1 MGVGSRI
8 QFDFVR
14 LNSCLGL
21 STDTRADA
29 LVFTFAGMM
38 GGMRIPFD
46 SLTLRAVVDEVSEL
60 RLALAARI
68 ETCWERLDNAVSEL
82 VSLHEVSPELIIARV
97 SDSAA
102 SEAGSNPV
110 V

>member
-1 MGVGSRI
+1 
-8 QFDFVR
+8 
-14 LNSCLGL
+14 
-21 STDTRADA
+21 
-29 LVFTFAGMM
+29 
-38 GGMRIPFD
+38 
-46 SLTLRAVVDEVSEL
+46 VVDEVSEL

-68 ETCWERLDNAVSEL
+68 ETSWERLDDAVSEL

-102 SEAGSNPV
+102 AEAGSNPV